1 MIDLS
6 SNSPTGFAVAHFE
19 RGGEVITEIPNLL
32 ICSKKPAKSSSSPAV
47 LKKPSSS
54 SLKRPAAST
63 ELDPPPAVRCH
74 LEFYKRSNH
83 FALRQSEPPRKNILA
98 IRNASWTKEQ
108 LRKVAQEAQQ
118 KIQAG
123 EPLDEV
129 SAWVERSVGSRPQRG
144 ESRPRKG

>member
-1 MIDLS
+1 M
-6 SNSPTGFAVAHFE
+6 AHFE
-19 RGGEVITEIPNLL
+19 RGGEMITEIPNLL
-32 ICSKKPAKSSSSPAV
+32 ISSKKPAKSSCPAV
-47 LKKPSSS
+47 PKKPSS

-98 IRNASWTKEQ
+98 VRNASWTKEQ

-144 ESRPRKG
+144 ESRPRKA

>member
-1 MIDLS
+1 M
-6 SNSPTGFAVAHFE
+6 AHFE
-19 RGGEVITEIPNLL
+19 RGGEMITEIPNLL
-32 ICSKKPAKSSSSPAV
+32 ISSKKPAKSSVS
-47 LKKPSSS
+47 KKPSS

-98 IRNASWTKEQ
+98 VRNASWTKEQ

-123 EPLDEV
+123 EPLGEV
-129 SAWVERSVGSRPQRG
+129 SAWVERSVGCRPQRG
-144 ESRPRKG
+144 ESRPRKA